1 MRAYIKADKP
11 FFGICIGMQSLFEGS
26 DESPTFEGL
35 GVIPGRVTRFSSIDD
50 HGSVIRVPQMGW
62 NGVSP
67 IRESVVLEEVKPND
81 AVRIRI
87 RMNRREVLVLP

>member
-1 MRAYIKADKP
+1 
-11 FFGICIGMQSLFEGS
+11 MQSLFEGS

-35 GVIPGRVTRFSSIDD
+35 GVIPGRVTRFSSMDD

-67 IRESVVLEEVKPND
+67 IRESVVLEEVNSND
-81 AVRIRI
+81 AVRSRIRI
-87 RMNRREVLVLP
+87 NSCAVCKLSFR